1 MRHAPHEPHDRCA
14 VVSGRDSRSGVAT
27 RVRSDRTAI
36 RISDRFGTKT
46 RCACATIG
54 GCVAARTPHCCGFMH
69 CTALLRPCAS
79 ILWRESAEK
88 PARPSGK
95 PRTTRPHTGAPRNP
109 SIVSRRSTG
118 IHRSATRERPGFA
131 CARWMPGAVRRAACR
146 AACRAA
152 RDVAVAG
159 GVHRGGRGLPGRDDA
174 TAFPFPSAQITTQQ
188 CPRDALAL
196 RPAPCEN
203 PAGCHQ
209 RTENAYSGSCHVE
222 LLFIANRVNRTEASA
237 CANAGV
243 NCPAIPL
250 MHRLS

>member
-1 MRHAPHEPHDRCA
+1 MRRAPHDRCA

-27 RVRSDRTAI
+27 RVRSDQEEI
-36 RISDRFGTKT
+36 RIGDRIGTKT

-54 GCVAARTPHCCGFMH
+54 GCVPARTPHCCGFVH

-88 PARPSGK
+88 PARLSGK
-95 PRTTRPHTGAPRNP
+95 PRTTRPHTGAPQDP
-109 SIVSRRSTG
+109 LIVSRRSTG
-118 IHRSATRERPGFA
+118 NHRSATRERPGLA
-131 CARWMPGAVRRAACR
+131 CARRMPGAVRRAVCSTV
-146 AACRAA
+146 CSAA
-152 RDVAVAG
+152 RGVAVAG
-159 GVHRGGRGLPGRDDA
+159 GFRRGGRGLPGHDDA
-174 TAFPFPSAQITTQQ
+174 TAFPFPSAQITAQQ
-188 CPRDALAL
+188 CPRGALPL

-203 PAGCHQ
+203 PADCHQ

-222 LLFIANRVNRTEASA
+222 LLFIANRVHRTETSA